1 MEFETPEA
9 AQAAYDSMQGQS
21 VDGREIYVDFA
32 SERRDGA
39 FSSFFFWWIVNQRI
53 LWEGIFQSGNFE
65 HIRKVFPQ
73 NTGKVKEFQT
83 NVTYYF

>member
-32 SERRDGA
+32 YERRDGA
-39 FSSFFFWWIVNQRI
+39 FSSIFFVNCKSENSMGR
-53 LWEGIFQSGNFE
+53 
-65 HIRKVFPQ
+65 HFPV
-73 NTGKVKEFQT
+73 GEF
-83 NVTYYF
+83 